1 MEGRPR
7 RVAAGPVRP
16 IVVPLWLGAERRG
29 VERGAEAI
37 ASGLWDRLAR
47 SQHGGL
53 DTRLLP
59 PAMVPAPEPDDADQ
73 RRGQRD
79 LAFLPEVSAT
89 CGRLADEVAAT
100 IARDEL
106 ALILGGDHALSA
118 GSIAGS
124 ARTAE
129 RLGVL
134 WIDSHAD
141 LNIPESSPSG
151 HLHGMGLAA
160 ALGNGPEALVRLS
173 EPGAHV
179 QAADICLLG
188 IRDLDPFERDT
199 IAGQEIWMLTMEE
212 WSDRGLIA
220 GLDDALAYLTGRG
233 VDAVH
238 VSFDLDVLD
247 PVELRGTGV
256 PVPGGLTYREA
267 ASLLRRLRGWDGPVC
282 AVDWVELNPVLDPS
296 GRSTRIAVELLA
308 TLLGAT
314 QR

>member
-29 VERGAEAI
+29 VELGAEAI
-37 ASGLWDRLAR
+37 AAGLRDRLVRERGELA
-47 SQHGGL
+47 
-53 DTRLLP
+53 TRLVS
-59 PAMVPAPEPDDADQ
+59 PALVPAPEPADADQ
-73 RRGQRD
+73 RRGQHD
-79 LAFLPEVSAT
+79 LVFLPEVSET
-89 CGRLADEVAAT
+89 CGYLADEVAAA
-100 IARDEL
+100 IHRDEL
-106 ALILGGDHALSA
+106 ALILGGDHALAA

-151 HLHGMGLAA
+151 HLHGMALAT
-160 ALGNGPEALVRLS
+160 ALGHGPEALVRLS
-173 EPGAHV
+173 DPGAHV
-179 QAADICLLG
+179 APADVCLLG
-188 IRDLDPFERDT
+188 IRDLDHYERDR
-199 IAGQEIWMLTMEE
+199 IDDQGIWMLTMEE
-212 WSDRGLIA
+212 WTDRGLMA
-220 GLDDALAYLTGRG
+220 GLEDALAHLTGQG

-247 PVELRGTGV
+247 PLELPGTGV
-256 PVPGGLTYREA
+256 PEPGGLTYREA
-267 ASLLRRLRGWDGPVC
+267 ASLLRRVRSWDGPVR
-282 AVDWVELNPVLDPS
+282 AVDWVELNPLLDPS